1 MRRPTGFF
9 VPDDLIQKQNK
20 AGAGNGAGLTDFEI
34 MILAQAKRAGLSFF
48 ELNELRMC
56 DFVVFMDFFIDGG
69 TGRPRPATQEDIDR
83 FFAM

>member
-1 MRRPTGFF
+1 MRRPTVFF

-20 AGAGNGAGLTDFEI
+20 AGTGNGAGLSDLEI
-34 MILAQAKRAGLSFF
+34 MILAQAKRTGLSFV

-56 DFVVFMDFFIDGG
+56 DFVVFMDFYIDGG